1 MRLYSKK
8 LWIIFTT
15 LLVILGVSALA
26 TWKFIIPTFL
36 PSALSNYA
44 QEVAKPLEAA
54 LKDAGATRQCIR
66 GDNGR
71 GSDNDRPGYSAI
83 YEVPGSADR
92 AKELIRKVAKHNSFD
107 LTEQQNTEPRD
118 SVTYRDDTKASPYSD
133 LQGGAV
139 ELGMQ
144 IYPDKVYAGTGDQFC
159 AVVTP
164 QTPVTDKTTVWI
176 GVNLPA
182 FKR

>member
-1 MRLYSKK
+1 MEEAFKNAG
-8 LWIIFTT
+8 
-15 LLVILGVSALA
+15 GVKRCM
-26 TWKFIIPTFL
+26 T
-36 PSALSNYA
+36 Y
-44 QEVAKPLEAA
+44 
-54 LKDAGATRQCIR
+54 
-66 GDNGR
+66 DNGR
-71 GSDNDRPGYSAI
+71 GWDDDEPDYSAI
-83 YEVPGSADR
+83 YEIPGSADY
-92 AKELIRKVAKHNSFD
+92 AKELLHKIAKDKGFN
-107 LTEQQNTEPRD
+107 LTEEQTAQPRD
-118 SVTYRDDTKASPYSD
+118 NVTYRDDTKVSSFSD
-133 LQGGAV
+133 LQDGTI